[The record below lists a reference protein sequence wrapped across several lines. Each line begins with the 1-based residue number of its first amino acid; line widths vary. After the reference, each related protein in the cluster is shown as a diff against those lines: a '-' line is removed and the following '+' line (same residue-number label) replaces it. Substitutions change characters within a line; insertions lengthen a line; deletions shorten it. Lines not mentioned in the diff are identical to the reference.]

1 MSTSL
6 SLAIK
11 VAIGHIFH
19 QCEIAFVLQSRIFR
33 RKRATSAGSSPAL
46 HSSARTSARAPP
58 PHAAT
63 MIKGIMIVN
72 NHGKPRIVKFYEHV
86 VRVFAR
92 RLWTSHSRR
101 TA

>member
-1 MSTSL
+1 
-6 SLAIK
+6 
-11 VAIGHIFH
+11 
-19 QCEIAFVLQSRIFR
+19 
-33 RKRATSAGSSPAL
+33 
-46 HSSARTSARAPP
+46 
-58 PHAAT
+58 